1 MSMPPATL
9 TPPAARQAHT
19 LDVERLRRDFP
30 ILHQK
35 VHGKPLVYLDNAATS
50 QKPRTVLDAVR
61 RYYEHDNA
69 NVHRAVHALSER
81 ATEAYE
87 LARLKVQRFLGAN
100 CLREIIF
107 TRGCTESINLVA
119 GSYGRRHVGSG
130 DEVLVTWMEHHS
142 NIVPWQLLCQEKG
155 AHLRVVPINDSGE
168 LLLDELER
176 LLTPRTKILAL
187 AHVSN
192 ALGTINPVKEIIDLA
207 HRRGVPVLLDGA
219 QAVPHLA
226 VDVQALG
233 CDFYTF
239 SAHKVYG
246 PTGIGV
252 LYGKPEHLELMP
264 PWQGGG
270 DMIRTVSF
278 EKSTWNEL
286 PYKFEAGTP
295 NIAGV
300 IGLAAALDYV
310 SAVGLEAIAAH
321 EERLLRH
328 ATERLVEIPGVRI
341 LGTAAHKAAVLSFL
355 VEEPPLSALDVG
367 TRLDLEGVAVRT
379 GHHCCMPL
387 MERFRIPGTAR
398 ASFALYNTLEEVDIF
413 ADALKQIVAE
423 ESARSRPVPLRPA
436 AEPKYPDATA
446 ATPEEAASEVI
457 DVFDLLEDW
466 SDRYQ
471 YIIELG
477 EKLPPMPDELK
488 TPETRVHGCQSTVFL
503 HSRRKPGTS
512 DVLEFLASSDAA
524 IVSGELALLQKV
536 YSGQRASE
544 VLAFDVQGFF
554 HRLGLDRHLSPTRRN
569 GLAEMVKR
577 VRGFAAS
584 LAAQ

>member
-1 MSMPPATL
+1 MPPATL

-35 VHGKPLVYLDNAATS
+35 VHGKPFVYLDNAATS
-50 QKPRTVLDAVR
+50 QKSRAVLDTVR

-87 LARLKVQRFLGAN
+87 AARLKVQRFLGAN
-100 CLREIIF
+100 CLREIVF
-107 TRGCTESINLVA
+107 TRSCTEAINLVA
-119 GSYGRRHVGSG
+119 NSYGRKHVGPG

-155 AHLRVVPINDSGE
+155 ARLHVVPINDSGE

-176 LLTPRTKILAL
+176 LLTPRTKLLAL

-207 HRRGVPVLLDGA
+207 HRRGVAVLLDGA

-239 SAHKVYG
+239 SGHKVYG
-246 PTGIGV
+246 PTGTGV
-252 LYGKPEHLELMP
+252 LYGKAEHLELMP

-278 EKSTWNEL
+278 EKSTWNEV

-295 NIAGV
+295 NIAGA
-300 IGLAAALDYV
+300 IGLGAALDYV
-310 SAVGLEAIAAH
+310 QAVGLEAIAAH

-328 ATERLVEIPGVRI
+328 VTERLADIPGVRI

-367 TRLDLEGVAVRT
+367 TQLDLQGVAVRT

-387 MERFRIPGTAR
+387 MERFGIPGTAR
-398 ASFALYNTLEEVDIF
+398 ASFALYNTLEEVDVF
-413 ADALKQIVAE
+413 ADALREVVAE
-423 ESARSRPVPLRPA
+423 ALARTRPA
-436 AEPKYPDATA
+436 PSAPAAPEPAYPQADAA
-446 ATPEEAASEVI
+446 SPEEAASEVI
-457 DVFDLLEDW
+457 EVFDLLEDW
-466 SDRYQ
+466 ADRYQ

-477 EKLPPMPDELK
+477 EKLPPMPDALK

-503 HSRRKPGTS
+503 NSRRKPGTD
-512 DVLEFLASSDAA
+512 DVVEFLADSDAA
-524 IVSGELALLQKV
+524 IVRGELALLQKV

-554 HRLGLDRHLSPTRRN
+554 QRLGLDRHLSPTRRN
-569 GLAEMVKR
+569 GLGEMVKR

-584 LAAQ
+584 LAQ